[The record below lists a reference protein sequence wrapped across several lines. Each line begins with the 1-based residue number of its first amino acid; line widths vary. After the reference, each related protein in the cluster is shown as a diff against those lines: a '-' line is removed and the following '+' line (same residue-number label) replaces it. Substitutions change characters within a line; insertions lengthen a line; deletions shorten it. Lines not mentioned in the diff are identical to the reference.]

1 MTNDA
6 TVTSMSEQQNMG
18 DATTLRYFTEI
29 RQQEPEYEYNL
40 IFFME
45 KGVLTPKDRKMD
57 PLKWSPRRVFHRI
70 IA

>member
-1 MTNDA
+1 
-6 TVTSMSEQQNMG
+6 
-18 DATTLRYFTEI
+18 
-29 RQQEPEYEYNL
+29 
-40 IFFME
+40 ME